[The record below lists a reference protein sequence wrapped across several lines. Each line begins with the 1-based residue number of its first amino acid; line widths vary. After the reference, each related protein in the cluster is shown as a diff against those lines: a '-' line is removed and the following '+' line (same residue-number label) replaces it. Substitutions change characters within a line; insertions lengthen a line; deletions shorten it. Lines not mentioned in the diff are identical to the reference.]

1 MTDMDIL
8 DYDSDGV
15 YHFDP
20 SENSID
26 SIGDNFYDSTT
37 IYDDPN
43 AVVMAG
49 HDMLYADG
57 SHVSFL
63 GGENSDGY
71 KHKGSVYLERTI
83 SGIEDKFE
91 HYVKG
96 TIDYVKVHGR
106 YIPISGG
113 GTVTIDNI
121 KYDKP

>member
-1 MTDMDIL
+1 MTLTHQMIL
-8 DYDSDGV
+8 MTCFSDAHIHDG
-15 YHFDP
+15 
-20 SENSID
+20 
-26 SIGDNFYDSTT
+26 GT

-43 AVVMAG
+43 AVVLAG

-57 SHVSFL
+57 YNPSFM

-71 KHKGSVYLERTI
+71 IHKGSIYLERTI

-106 YIPISGG
+106 YVPISGS

>member
-1 MTDMDIL
+1 MDTL
-8 DYDSDGV
+8 DSHYDGIYDFDSSD
-15 YHFDP
+15 
-20 SENSID
+20 D
-26 SIGDNFYDSTT
+26 SHDLFSDAHIHDGGT

-43 AVVMAG
+43 AVVLAG

-57 SHVSFL
+57 YNPSFM

-71 KHKGSVYLERTI
+71 IHKGSIYLERTI

-106 YIPISGG
+106 YVPISGS

>member
-1 MTDMDIL
+1 MDIL
-8 DYDSDGV
+8 NHDGIYDFDTSEDSHDLYSTDQFHDG
-15 YHFDP
+15 
-20 SENSID
+20 
-26 SIGDNFYDSTT
+26 GT

-43 AVVMAG
+43 AVVLAG

-57 SHVSFL
+57 HNLSFM

-71 KHKGSVYLERTI
+71 IHKGSIYLERTI

-96 TIDYVKVHGR
+96 TIDYVKVHGK
-106 YIPISGG
+106 YIPISGS
-113 GTVTIDNI
+113 GTVTIDHI